1 MSGSPLSSSKMKS
14 QLAEGYMPETGID
27 HAVYLVFW
35 FPRDDWAESDF
46 RRRQSTFPTVS
57 SARSFFDAQA
67 GELSADGGLD
77 IRAYVID
84 APLP

>member
-35 FPRDDWAESDF
+35 FPRDDWAESDS
-46 RRRQSTFPTVS
+46 RRR
-57 SARSFFDAQA
+57 
-67 GELSADGGLD
+67 
-77 IRAYVID
+77 
-84 APLP
+84 